1 MNYQVKKLRN
11 CRLGGIKEGE
21 NTNVNVD
28 GEIFSQS
35 EWAELVNK
43 LSLSSRQTEIIKE
56 LFSNRSDKQI
66 AGDLQISVP
75 TVRTHLSRLF
85 SKFDVQDRI
94 ELILC
99 VFHCFREDCRSNG
112 CSRR

>member
-11 CRLGGIKEGE
+11 CRLGGIKRGE
-21 NTNVNVD
+21 NTTSTVD
-28 GEIFSQS
+28 GEIFTKS

-43 LSLSSRQTEIIKE
+43 LSLSPRQTEIIKE

-66 AGDLQISVP
+66 AGNLQISVP

-85 SKFDVQDRI
+85 SKFDVQDRV

-99 VFHCFREDCRSNG
+99 VFHCFREDCKTNG
-112 CSRR
+112 CPRR